1 MVCNVGVMTS
11 EKSLINSALFLLL
24 TSKETVKS
32 VSPKFIVT
40 LDGVPSQLGNLL
52 DCEMELDDV
61 KPRTNVTDVPLH
73 MKREP
78 NVGIQHR
85 LLTDATSP
93 EGVE

>member
-1 MVCNVGVMTS
+1 MTS
-11 EKSLINSALFLLL
+11 KKSLIISDVFLLL
-24 TSKETVKS
+24 ASKETVKS

-85 LLTDATSP
+85 LLGGATSA